1 MTTAD
6 DRYPIGKFELPATI
20 DAATTKEWIDTIAAL
35 PGAVANAVA
44 GLDAAQLAT
53 PYRDGGW
60 TVRQVVHHLAD
71 SDLNA
76 YVRCKLAATE
86 DCPTIKPYEEG
97 EWAALVDGR
106 DAPVEVSLQLL
117 DALHRRWVLFLRSL
131 TEAQLER
138 TLVHPVSGIHT
149 IRTICGLYAWH
160 SRHHVAHVT
169 RLRER
174 KGW

>member
-1 MTTAD
+1 MTTTD
-6 DRYPIGKFELPATI
+6 DRYPIGKFEPSPTI
-20 DAATTKEWIDTIAAL
+20 DAATTAEWIAAIEAL
-35 PGAVANAVA
+35 PTVLASAVA
-44 GLDAAQLAT
+44 GLDAVKLAT

-71 SDLNA
+71 SHINA

-86 DCPTIKPYEEG
+86 DGPVIKPYEEG
-97 EWAALVDGR
+97 EWAELADGR
-106 DAPVEVSLQLL
+106 DAPVELSLQLL

-131 TEAQLER
+131 SDVQLDR

-149 IRTICGLYAWH
+149 IGSMCGLYAWH
-160 SRHHVAHVT
+160 GRHHVAHVT

-174 KGW
+174 RGW